1 MSRRLTAL
9 VIGNSEY
16 PGPNKLKNPAN
27 DAEDFATELEKCGF
41 SVIKAIDYNW
51 SEMDQALKH
60 FKKSLL
66 DNDVGLFYFAGHGMQ
81 IDGEN
86 YLIAIDSDTAGEDE
100 VKYSSLPLNRVI
112 DVMESAPTST
122 SIVILDACRD
132 NPFDRSWTRSS
143 SARGLAPVYAPRGTL
158 IAYSTSPG
166 QTASDG
172 AGRNGSYT
180 AALLQHIATPDCSV
194 EIMFKRVRNTLNVST
209 KSKQISWEHTSLSG
223 EFYFNLSIGARI
235 DDYSDTALR
244 DGLFV
249 LDDKKKS
256 HGVIRALKSCTWLTQ
271 NPAIEG
277 FSAEFADKASVD
289 SLFVLGRNIYQ
300 ASCGGSHGAISYL
313 SNFVSRTSRIDSK
326 KRKALLDGML
336 FEIFFDSKAK
346 LRHEFKIGKF
356 HEVFLLQQ
364 HLEFSD
370 SFEFIAECLLPD
382 IGRFYM
388 LPGKPHKV
396 VVDVKCISGASA
408 NSHVLESIH
417 LGGHSLLWLEDPD
430 YAPEP
435 GEVIY
440 REKLRLSKFE
450 KLVSDQ
456 IVVPAHLLTINYLS
470 FKKVDIERIEFPYGW
485 TIRKH

>member
-9 VIGNSEY
+9 VIGNSDY
-16 PGPNKLKNPAN
+16 PGPTKLKNAAN
-27 DAEDFATELEKCGF
+27 DAEDFAAELEGCGF
-41 SVIKAIDYNW
+41 SVIKAIDYSW
-51 SEMDQALKH
+51 SEMDQALKY
-60 FKKSLL
+60 FKKSLF

-81 IDGEN
+81 IEGDN

-112 DVMESAPTST
+112 DVMESAPTLT

-132 NPFDRSWTRSS
+132 NPFERSWTRSG

-172 AGRNGSYT
+172 LGRNGAYT

-194 EIMFKRVRNTLNVST
+194 EMMFKRVRNTLNVST
-209 KSKQISWEHTSLSG
+209 KGKQISWEHTSLSG

-256 HGVIRALKSCTWLTQ
+256 HGVIRALKSYTWPTQ
-271 NPAIEG
+271 NPAIEE
-277 FSAEFADKASVD
+277 FSAGFADKASVD

-300 ASCGGSHGAISYL
+300 ASCGGSNAAISYL
-313 SNFVSRTSRIDSK
+313 TNFVSRTAGIDSK

-346 LRHEFKIGKF
+346 LRGRFKIGKF
-356 HEVFLLQQ
+356 NEVFSLQQ
-364 HLEFSD
+364 HLDFAE

-382 IGRFYM
+382 IGRFYA
-388 LPGKPHKV
+388 LPGKPHTV
-396 VVDVKCISGASA
+396 VVDVKCIPGASA
-408 NSHVLESIH
+408 NSRILESIH
-417 LGGHSLLWLEDPD
+417 FGGHSLLWLDDPD

-435 GEVIY
+435 GEAIF
-440 REKLRLSKFE
+440 REKLQLSKFE

-470 FKKVDIERIEFPYGW
+470 FRRTGNERMEFPLGW
-485 TIRKH
+485 TVRKH